1 MKPFKLNEWLENNK
15 TEINDNG
22 YKSLFGN
29 DFETKALVFGGDKKQ
44 QIYNSCE
51 TFLFQLVRNLT
62 HIMINQ

>member
-1 MKPFKLNEWLENNK
+1 MKPFNLNEWLQNNK

-29 DFETKALVFGGDKKQ
+29 DLETKALVFGGDKKQ

-62 HIMINQ
+62 HIMIC